1 MSKFNIPDGAT
12 HYSGGGDFL
21 DFYRV
26 IDGNVEEI
34 QTGSKWRTP
43 VFDWNDELRNGEI
56 KSIDLLN

>member
-34 QTGSKWRTP
+34 
-43 VFDWNDELRNGEI
+43 
-56 KSIDLLN
+56 